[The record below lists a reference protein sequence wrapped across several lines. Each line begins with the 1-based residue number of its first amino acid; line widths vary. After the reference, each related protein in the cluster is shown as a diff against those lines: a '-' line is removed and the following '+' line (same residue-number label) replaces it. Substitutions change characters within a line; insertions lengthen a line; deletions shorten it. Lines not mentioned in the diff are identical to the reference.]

1 MATAATGLHGPDGD
15 HLRATSN
22 LLRVRDKLAA
32 MPDVIVIGD
41 GPGGLSAAL
50 FLAKAG
56 KQVVVFGQDKT
67 AMHWALLRNY
77 LGIAE
82 IHGSELQT
90 IGRAQVTGFGGTL
103 RDERI
108 DSVALEHGTFTVIT
122 EGGESIAAKY
132 LVLSE
137 GKSPKLATMLG
148 LRFDPETGVAA
159 DRNGRT
165 EVDGA
170 YVVGRLARPGRSQ
183 AIISAGD
190 GAAVAIDI
198 LSREKGESV
207 TDWDSPPES

>member
-1 MATAATGLHGPDGD
+1 
-15 HLRATSN
+15 
-22 LLRVRDKLAA
+22 

-56 KQVVVFGQDKT
+56 KDVVVFGQDKT
-67 AMHWALLRNY
+67 AMHWALLKNY

-82 IHGSELQT
+82 IHGSELQK
-90 IGRAQVTGFGGTL
+90 IGRAQVTALGATI

-108 DSVALEHGTFTVIT
+108 DTVEVSEGRLSVTT
-122 EGGESIAAKY
+122 EGGETMGAKY

-137 GKSPKLATMLG
+137 GKSPRLATMLG

-165 EVDGA
+165 DVADV

-190 GAAVAIDI
+190 GAAAAIDI
-198 LSREKGESV
+198 LSREKGENV